1 MAIMTD
7 PSFIPECDI
16 VTLMFL
22 VNFLRLVIDLL
33 VYCPYKFMDF
43 YGASVAQ
50 LSCIG
55 YIMTSVER
63 KVY

>member
-1 MAIMTD
+1 
-7 PSFIPECDI
+7 
-16 VTLMFL
+16 
-22 VNFLRLVIDLL
+22 
-33 VYCPYKFMDF
+33 MDF
-43 YGASVAQ
+43 YGASVYGASVAQ